1 MPWYLESR
9 SPEDTH
15 PNRVPVL
22 PLPFRIGRRWDL
34 PLALSSPSVSWEHAE
49 IVADVADVAGQGE
62 GLRLRDLGS
71 RNGTFVNGRRIDEA
85 LLAEGDV
92 LCFAVIEFRVGR
104 VASEDE
110 LRLPTGD
117 PWTPFPGGFAHQAQS
132 FSQMMVERDVEV
144 VFQPIVRLKGA
155 AGDGA
160 VLGFEALGRGCREGL
175 PRSPGELFETA
186 SRLGVAAELS
196 QLFLLQAAEM
206 AVRHLPAGT
215 ALFANIHPAELER
228 PEALLRIV
236 QTVREQAPGVQLILE
251 VHESAVAGLAF
262 MRHLR
267 DCLRELGV
275 QIAYDDFGAGQSR
288 LLELAEVPPDVL
300 KFDGSMV
307 RGMQE
312 APPARHSLLAAMLR
326 MAADLGIT
334 TVAEGVETAGD
345 ADGCRQLGFD
355 AAQGYFYGRPAAIPR
370 APSGPLR

>member
-15 PNRVPVL
+15 PCRVPVL
-22 PLPFRIGRRWDL
+22 SLPFRIGRRWDL
-34 PLALSSPSVSWEHAE
+34 SLALPSPAVSWEHAE
-49 IVADVADVAGQGE
+49 IVEAAGD
-62 GLRLRDLGS
+62 GLRIRDLGS
-71 RNGTFVNGRRIDEA
+71 RHGTFVNGRRIDGEA
-85 LLAEGDV
+85 PVAEGDV
-92 LCFAVIEFRVGR
+92 LHFAGIELRVGR
-104 VASEDE
+104 FASEAE

-117 PWTPFPGGFAHQAQS
+117 PWTPFPGFAEQAQS
-132 FSQMMVERDVEV
+132 FSRMMVERDVEV
-144 VFQPIVRLKGA
+144 VFQPIVRLQEA
-155 AGDGA
+155 AGDRI
-160 VLGFEALGRGCREGL
+160 LGFEALGRGCREGM
-175 PRSPGELFETA
+175 PRSPGELFEA
-186 SRLGVAAELS
+186 AARLGVAAELS
-196 QLFLLQAAEM
+196 QLFLTQAAER
-206 AVRHLPAGT
+206 AVRHLPAGK

-228 PEALLRIV
+228 PETLLRAV
-236 QTVREQAPGVQLILE
+236 QDVREQAPGMQLILE

-312 APPARHSLLAAMLR
+312 APPARHALLASMLR

-345 ADGCRQLGFD
+345 AEGCRQLGFD
-355 AAQGYFYGRPAAIPR
+355 AAQGYFYGRPAAIPQ
-370 APSGPLR
+370 APSGLPR